1 LLFLQ
6 DGVWQGQRILPEGWV
21 DYSTNPTPNAPQG
34 QYGAQWWLNAGK
46 ATDEMD
52 RQWPDLPS
60 NIFYASG
67 HDHQYIVVVPS
78 HDLVLV
84 RLGFTPD
91 EEAWDLGTFIG
102 DVLEAVPV
110 TD

>member
-1 LLFLQ
+1 
-6 DGVWQGQRILPEGWV
+6 VEPCIN
-21 DYSTNPTPNAPQG
+21 SS
-34 QYGAQWWLNAGK
+34 
-46 ATDEMD
+46 
-52 RQWPDLPS
+52 PDLPS
-60 NIFYASG
+60 DIFFASG
-67 HDHQYIVVVPS
+67 HDDQYVVVVPS

-110 TD
+110 TG